1 MGERAAQTVMLLLN
15 TENRMKE
22 KWEKRRRRRKF
33 LFFFPF
39 GIFPH
44 VLPFFGINKK
54 KPVFSSFLL
63 FFFSSLSSQP
73 NPGSFLLKSVKQI
86 PKETGDGPT
95 SAWVWRQKT
104 KCNTQTQSRP
114 LKATRHTTRND
125 IGGIMA
131 VTATTRAMVVDEV
144 ITVFGQGTW
153 GNGDIF
159 QKMTQKSIIHA
170 GESENRPVKSDLLS
184 SSHLKKINH
193 PSGLL
198 WTSKQ
203 PVSGF
208 VITRS
213 VLDFEDTCISWK
225 PALSDSF
232 REFPEGLEDKIVRQ
246 DHGRHYSNGETNRR
260 GARPELSWNIYA
272 CVLVF
277 RK

>member
-1 MGERAAQTVMLLLN
+1 MQHTN
-15 TENRMKE
+15 
-22 KWEKRRRRRKF
+22 
-33 LFFFPF
+33 
-39 GIFPH
+39 
-44 VLPFFGINKK
+44 
-54 KPVFSSFLL
+54 
-63 FFFSSLSSQP
+63 
-73 NPGSFLLKSVKQI
+73 SV
-86 PKETGDGPT
+86 TT
-95 SAWVWRQKT
+95 
-104 KCNTQTQSRP
+104 TQS
-114 LKATRHTTRND
+114 HTAYDQKWHRWHYGSDSNDACHGGRRGHNSVCSRNL
-125 IGGIMA
+125 GK
-131 VTATTRAMVVDEV
+131 R
-144 ITVFGQGTW
+144 
-153 GNGDIF
+153 DIF